1 MTTQAREP
9 THSVPVLL
17 QRRAQTDPD
26 GVLIQ
31 DVHGPSIT
39 VGEFHSQALK
49 AADGLALLG
58 VERGDCVVT
67 INSPRIE
74 AYVCWIGLCWLGA
87 LEVPVNPEFRGN
99 SLIYGINDSRAKV
112 LVTSNAHLEKIFAV
126 LDQLPH
132 VEHVV
137 TLDLEA
143 PAEFPQ
149 VRTLASLMAEAP
161 RGDYPEPQLTDP
173 YAVIYTSGTTG
184 PSKGVVTPWGSIEYA
199 MVDQLYAGDRPEDYL
214 DPAFYSP
221 WPVFHSSGR
230 TGMIFAA
237 IRKGRFIIRERLS
250 ASAFWDDVRRF
261 QCTHAHLMGVAS
273 FLFVQPPRPDDA
285 DNPLKRV
292 LMNPVLAEYREFE
305 RRFGVIVSTGWGMTE
320 IGFPTAASD
329 LPNAQTCGTLSPL
342 YEARL
347 VDDDGCDVA
356 DGDIGQMIIR
366 PRRPWLLLREYLG
379 KPEAT
384 AKAWRDGWFS
394 TGDALRRDANG
405 YYYFMDRVADY
416 LRVRGENVSSVEL
429 EAEVRA
435 HPGVA
440 DVAAIGVPAAS
451 VRAEEAGSRPRAA
464 TSEDEIKLVVLPREG
479 SGLTERDLYDFLAP
493 RLPRFMVPRFIE
505 FVEELPR
512 TPTGKIQK
520 KALRGQPLS
529 PKAWDRV
536 AEGVAA
542 PR

>member
-1 MTTQAREP
+1 
-9 THSVPVLL
+9 
-17 QRRAQTDPD
+17 
-26 GVLIQ
+26 
-31 DVHGPSIT
+31 
-39 VGEFHSQALK
+39 
-49 AADGLALLG
+49 
-58 VERGDCVVT
+58 
-67 INSPRIE
+67 
-74 AYVCWIGLCWLGA
+74 
-87 LEVPVNPEFRGN
+87 
-99 SLIYGINDSRAKV
+99 
-112 LVTSNAHLEKIFAV
+112 
-126 LDQLPH
+126 
-132 VEHVV
+132 
-137 TLDLEA
+137 
-143 PAEFPQ
+143 
-149 VRTLASLMAEAP
+149 
-161 RGDYPEPQLTDP
+161 
-173 YAVIYTSGTTG
+173 VI
-184 PSKGVVTPWGSIEYA
+184 TPWGSIQYA
-199 MVDQLYAGDRPEDYL
+199 MVDQLYAGDRPEDYP

-230 TGMIFAA
+230 TGMVFAA
-237 IRKGRFIIRERLS
+237 IRRGRFIIRERLS
-250 ASAFWDDVRRF
+250 ASAFWDDIRRF
-261 QCTHAHLMGVAS
+261 QCSHAHLMGVAS

-305 RRFGVIVSTGWGMTE
+305 RRFGVVVSTGWGMTE

-329 LPNAQTCGTLSPL
+329 LPNAQTCGRLSSL

-347 VDDDGCDVA
+347 VDDDGREVA
-356 DGDIGQMIIR
+356 EGAIGQMIIR
-366 PRRPWLLLREYLG
+366 PRRPWLLLKEYLG

-394 TGDALRRDANG
+394 TGDALRRDADG

-435 HPGVA
+435 HPDVA
-440 DVAAIGVPAAS
+440 EVAAIGVPAAS

-464 TSEDEIKLVVLPREG
+464 TSEDEIKLVVLARAN
-479 SGLTERDLYDFLAP
+479 SNLTERALYEFLAP
-493 RLPRFMVPRFIE
+493 RLPRYMVPRFIE
-505 FVEELPR
+505 FVDAFPR

-520 KALRGQPLS
+520 KVLRGQPLS